1 MGSVPTM
8 TDTFDTLVEETF
20 AHIWALD
27 PGSAVY
33 VGKHEYDGLV
43 PDWSAPAVAT
53 HLDGLQ
59 ALADR
64 MAMLDDLSE
73 DQDLDR
79 EILTAEIA
87 AIRFDWHELRNH
99 ARSPMRWVYPLDP
112 DLYMK
117 RSYAP
122 AAERAQSAT
131 QLLRQAEAHL
141 ALAQERLDP
150 VVPRTFASWGAEAA
164 SGLAGMIRS
173 DTVDAFGLEEGPE
186 LEALRSACADAA
198 DALDGFAA
206 WIRDTLLP
214 YADESFPVGPAR
226 MERLLQVSELITMS
240 VETMVEVAEQDL
252 ADNLEAFVEVAEELD
267 DGLSP
272 REVYQKYVASVHATA
287 DELIPTTGAMLEDI
301 RSFLIERDIITVPSE
316 VRAQVAA
323 TPPHLRWAFAMMDTP
338 GPYETEATEA
348 YYYVTPVDPTWS
360 EEEAEQ
366 WLEALNTF
374 ALEDISIHEAYPGH
388 YVHFLHYD
396 NAPTEVSKR
405 LASYAF
411 TEGWA
416 HYAEQMMWEQGYR
429 EGDPRFRLA
438 QLAEALVRNCRFV
451 CALRLHVDGMT
462 VEEATSFFVENAFY
476 EELPARKEAERGT
489 FDPGYFSYTLG
500 KLQIL
505 ALRDDVKERQGRE
518 FSLKA
523 FHDALLS
530 RGAPPVTIMRRVL
543 L

>member
-1 MGSVPTM
+1 MVATQS
-8 TDTFDTLVEETF
+8 FESLVEDAF

-33 VGKHEYDGLV
+33 VGKHEYDGVV
-43 PDWSAPAVAT
+43 PDWTESSVAV
-53 HLDGLQ
+53 HLDALQ
-59 ALADR
+59 AVSDR
-64 MAMLDDLSE
+64 MAMLDDLTE
-73 DQDLDR
+73 EQELDR
-79 EILTAEIA
+79 EILSAQIA
-87 AIRFDWHELRNH
+87 AIRFDWHELRTH
-99 ARSPMRWVYPLDP
+99 ARSPMQWVYQLDP

-117 RSYAP
+117 RTYAP
-122 AAERAQSAT
+122 VEDRAAVTTR
-131 QLLRQAEAHL
+131 LLGQADAHL
-141 ALAQERLDP
+141 ALGRERLDA
-150 VVPRTFASWGAEAA
+150 VIPRTFAEWGAEAA
-164 SGLAGMIRS
+164 TGLASMIRD
-173 DTVDAFGLEEGPE
+173 DTVAAFDLADGEAKKA
-186 LEALRSACADAA
+186 LEAASESAAA
-198 DALDGFAA
+198 ALDEFAK
-206 WIRDTLLP
+206 WITDELVP
-214 YADESFPVGPAR
+214 YANESFAIGPAR
-226 MERLLQVSELITMS
+226 MERLLQVSELVTMS
-240 VETMVEVAEQDL
+240 VDTMLEVAEQDL
-252 ADNLEAFVEVAEELD
+252 ADNLEAFVEVAQELD
-267 DGLSP
+267 DTLAP
-272 REVYQKYVASVHATA
+272 REVYRKYVASVHSDA
-287 DELIPTTGAMLEDI
+287 DELVSATEAMLEDI

-316 VRAQVAA
+316 VRARVAE

-348 YYYVTPVDPTWS
+348 YYYVTPVDPSWTDV
-360 EEEAEQ
+360 EAEQ

-416 HYAEQMMWEQGYR
+416 HYTEQMMWEQGYR

-438 QLAEALVRNCRFV
+438 QLGEALVRNCRFV

-462 VEEATSFFVENAFY
+462 VEEATRFFVDNAFY

-505 ALRDDVKERQGRE
+505 ELREDLREREGRD
-518 FSLKA
+518 FSLKG

-530 RGAPPVTIMRRVL
+530 RGAPPVTIMRRIL

>member
-1 MGSVPTM
+1 M
-8 TDTFDTLVEETF
+8 TDHTFDTLVAEAF

-27 PGSAVY
+27 PTAAVY
-33 VGKHEYDGLV
+33 VGKHEYDGIV
-43 PDWSAPAVAT
+43 PDWSPGTVAT
-53 HLDGLQ
+53 HLDALQ
-59 ALADR
+59 AIADR
-64 MAMLDDLSE
+64 MALLDDLTE
-73 DQDLDR
+73 DDELDR
-79 EILTAEIA
+79 EILTSEIA
-87 AIRFDWHELRNH
+87 SIRFDWHELRTY
-99 ARSPMRWVYPLDP
+99 ARSPMQWVYQLDP

-122 AAERAQSAT
+122 VAERARVAT
-131 QLLRQAEAHL
+131 RLLSQAGDHL
-141 ALAQERLDP
+141 EQARERLDP
-150 VVPRTFASWGAEAA
+150 VVPRTFAEWGAEAA
-164 SGLAGMIRS
+164 SGLADMIRN
-173 DTVDAFGLEEGPE
+173 DTAAAFALEEGVE
-186 LEALRSACADAA
+186 LDALRDACTNAA
-198 DALDGFAA
+198 DDLDGFAA
-206 WIRDTLLP
+206 WINDTLVP
-214 YADESFPVGPAR
+214 FADDSFPIGRAR
-226 MERLLQVSELITMS
+226 MERLLQVGEMVTMS
-240 VETMVEVAEQDL
+240 VETMLEVAEQDL

-267 DGLSP
+267 DSLGP
-272 REVYQKYVASVHATA
+272 RDVYQKYVASVHVGP
-287 DELIPTTGAMLEDI
+287 DELIPTTEAMLEDI
-301 RSFLIERDIITVPSE
+301 RTFLIERDIITVPSE
-316 VRAQVAA
+316 VRAQVAE

-348 YYYVTPVDPTWS
+348 YYYVTPVDPSWS

-374 ALEDISIHEAYPGH
+374 ALEAISIHEAYPGH

-451 CALRLHVDGMT
+451 CALRLHVYGMT
-462 VEEATSFFVENAFY
+462 VDEATEFFVENAFY

-505 ALRDDVKERQGRE
+505 ALRDDVRDREGRG
-518 FSLKA
+518 FTLKG

-530 RGAPPVTIMRRVL
+530 RGAPSVTIMRRVL